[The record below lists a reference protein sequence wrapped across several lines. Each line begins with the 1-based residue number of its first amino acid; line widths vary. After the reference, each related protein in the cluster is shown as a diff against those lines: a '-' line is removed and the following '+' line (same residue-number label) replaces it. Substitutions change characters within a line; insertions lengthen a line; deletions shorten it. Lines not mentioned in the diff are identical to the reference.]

1 MLVQIALTWS
11 NSVGVFDY
19 FKPPQPPTFD
29 SKSNTISA
37 EVTRSLITPR
47 IIISIFSID
56 FCKQYICETLIR
68 KQRTNFSSLQMC
80 GIVAQLVD
88 APICSLGGLG
98 SNPVEAWIFQAS
110 SCDFSD
116 LLTPKSYQHV
126 IPPYNITDE
135 SNIKA
140 MRLRGNDRPS
150 ERLLIV
156 EEILLVSTVGIVSK
170 TVERIC
176 PPILGFKGLT
186 AAHLQGSFSLLV
198 IITIISFVANVTRRY
213 ATRKLQSRGCSL

>member
-1 MLVQIALTWS
+1 MVQIALTWS

-98 SNPVEAWIFQAS
+98 SNPVEARIFQAS

-198 IITIISFVANVTRRY
+198 IITIISFVANVMRRY
-213 ATRKLQSRGCSL
+213 ATGKLQSRGCSL

>member
-1 MLVQIALTWS
+1 
-11 NSVGVFDY
+11 
-19 FKPPQPPTFD
+19 
-29 SKSNTISA
+29 
-37 EVTRSLITPR
+37 
-47 IIISIFSID
+47 
-56 FCKQYICETLIR
+56 
-68 KQRTNFSSLQMC
+68 MC

-98 SNPVEAWIFQAS
+98 SNPVEACIFQAS
-110 SCDFSD
+110 SCEFSD
-116 LLTPKSYQHV
+116 LLTPKNYQHV

-140 MRLRGNDRPS
+140 MRLRGNDHPS

-176 PPILGFKGLT
+176 PPILGYKELI
-186 AAHLQGSFSLLV
+186 AAHIQGSFSLLV
-198 IITIISFVANVTRRY
+198 IITIISFVVTVTRVFTIKTKNFTCHLPICKCCPAISCAKVCLVRWI
-213 ATRKLQSRGCSL
+213 ADHKVVDPVCNAGRAWFVTGTESPPQNNVGNPTAGTWRFVLF

>member
-1 MLVQIALTWS
+1 MV
-11 NSVGVFDY
+11 V
-19 FKPPQPPTFD
+19 
-29 SKSNTISA
+29 
-37 EVTRSLITPR
+37 
-47 IIISIFSID
+47 
-56 FCKQYICETLIR
+56 
-68 KQRTNFSSLQMC
+68 
-80 GIVAQLVD
+80 
-88 APICSLGGLG
+88 APICFLGGLG

-116 LLTPKSYQHV
+116 LLTPKSYRHV
-126 IPPYNITDE
+126 IPPYHITDE
-135 SNIKA
+135 SNIRA
-140 MRLRGNDRPS
+140 MRPRGNDHPS

-156 EEILLVSTVGIVSK
+156 EKILFVSTVGIVSK

-186 AAHLQGSFSLLV
+186 AAHLQESFSLLD

>member
-1 MLVQIALTWS
+1 
-11 NSVGVFDY
+11 
-19 FKPPQPPTFD
+19 
-29 SKSNTISA
+29 
-37 EVTRSLITPR
+37 
-47 IIISIFSID
+47 
-56 FCKQYICETLIR
+56 
-68 KQRTNFSSLQMC
+68 MC

-98 SNPVEAWIFQAS
+98 SNPVEACIFQAS
-110 SCDFSD
+110 SCEFSD
-116 LLTPKSYQHV
+116 LLTPKNYQHV

-140 MRLRGNDRPS
+140 MRLRGNDHPS

-176 PPILGFKGLT
+176 PPILGYKELI
-186 AAHLQGSFSLLV
+186 AAHIQGSFSLLV
-198 IITIISFVANVTRRY
+198 IITIISFVVTVTRVFTIKTKNFTCHLPICKCCPAISCAKVRLVRWI
-213 ATRKLQSRGCSL
+213 ADHKVVDPVCNAGRAWFVTGTESPPQNNVGNPTAGTWRFVLF

>member
-1 MLVQIALTWS
+1 
-11 NSVGVFDY
+11 
-19 FKPPQPPTFD
+19 
-29 SKSNTISA
+29 
-37 EVTRSLITPR
+37 
-47 IIISIFSID
+47 
-56 FCKQYICETLIR
+56 
-68 KQRTNFSSLQMC
+68 MC
-80 GIVAQLVD
+80 GIVAQLVV

-98 SNPVEAWIFQAS
+98 SNPVKAWIFLAS

-116 LLTPKSYQHV
+116 LLTPKSYRHV

-140 MRLRGNDRPS
+140 MRLRGNDHPS

-156 EEILLVSTVGIVSK
+156 EQILLVSTVGIVSK

-186 AAHLQGSFSLLV
+186 AAHIQGSFSFIV

-213 ATRKLQSRGCSL
+213 ATGKLQSRGCPL

>member
-1 MLVQIALTWS
+1 MVQIALTWS

-37 EVTRSLITPR
+37 EVTRSLIAPR
-47 IIISIFSID
+47 IIISIFSIF

-110 SCDFSD
+110 PCDFSD
-116 LLTPKSYQHV
+116 LLTPQSYRHV

-140 MRLRGNDRPS
+140 MRLRGNDHPS

-176 PPILGFKGLT
+176 PLILGFKGLT
-186 AAHLQGSFSLLV
+186 AAHIQGSFSLLV
-198 IITIISFVANVTRRY
+198 IITIISY
-213 ATRKLQSRGCSL
+213 HIIRG